1 MGFGDNSAPP
11 SRAFCMPSLLS
22 PKTQRSPLLLAWL
35 TALWLG
41 TLCNWPLWKALLA
54 LPETGS
60 PRGLLFVLA
69 FAGIITGVLAALL
82 SLAAWRLTIKPVAML
97 LLVSAAAGAH
107 FMGTYGV
114 VIDDTMIV
122 NVLQT
127 DARETRDLLSVRM
140 FVTLVLLAGLPS
152 VYLWRT
158 RLVAMGFGRQLL
170 RNLGGVLLGLVLAV
184 VLLMACFA
192 DMASTMRNH
201 KSLRY
206 LINPLNS
213 YYALGQVAFKKSS
226 KPRGPPQVVAAD
238 AVLAARPDGRKPPLL
253 LLVVGETARAMNFSL
268 NGYARAT
275 NPELTKLDVLSFR
288 DVSSCGTSTAASLPC
303 MFSHLGREQYGNNK
317 DQHQENLLDA
327 LQRAGLAVLW
337 LDNQSGCKGICERV
351 PNAMANVAA
360 SGAPALPEALCDG
373 PECLDGALLHGLD
386 QRLEALPAERRAKG
400 VVLVLHQMGSHGPA
414 YYKRSPAEL
423 KPFQPE
429 CKTNV
434 LQKCDPQQLIN
445 AYDNSI
451 AYADRVLAQSIAWL
465 QQKTP
470 SFDPTLLYLS
480 DHGESLG
487 ENNLYLHGMPYAFA
501 PREQTHIPMVLWL
514 PEAGSAVA
522 KSCMR
527 GKLDRP
533 LSHDYLFHSVL
544 GLMGVQTRIYQ
555 GDRDFFASCKTK
567 P

>member
-1 MGFGDNSAPP
+1 MRSH
-11 SRAFCMPSLLS
+11 SQ
-22 PKTQRSPLLLAWL
+22 TQTSPLFLAWL

-54 LPETGS
+54 LPEINS
-60 PRGLLFVLA
+60 LRGGLFLLA
-69 FAGIITGVLAALL
+69 FAGMITGVLAAIL
-82 SLAAWRLTIKPVAML
+82 SVAAWRRVIKPVAAL
-97 LLVSAAAGAH
+97 LLISAAAGAH

-127 DARETRDLLSVRM
+127 DARETRDLLSLRM
-140 FVTLVLLAGLPS
+140 LVSFVVLAGLPLL
-152 VYLWRT
+152 YLWRA
-158 RLVAMGFGRQLL
+158 RVKSLGFGRQLL
-170 RNLGGVLLGLVLAV
+170 RNLGGVVLGLVLAV
-184 VLLMACFA
+184 ALALASFA
-192 DMASTMRNH
+192 DLAATMRNH

-213 YYALGQVAFKKSS
+213 YYALGMVAFKSS
-226 KPRGPPQVVAAD
+226 AKPKGPPQVVGAD
-238 AVLAARPDGRKPPLL
+238 AKLVARPASAKPPLL
-253 LLVVGETARAMNFSL
+253 LLVVGETARARNFSL
-268 NGYARAT
+268 NGYARPT
-275 NPELTKLDVLSFR
+275 NPELAKLDVLSFR
-288 DVSSCGTSTAASLPC
+288 DVTSCGTSTAASLPC
-303 MFSHLGREQYGNNK
+303 MFSHLGREEYGK
-317 DQHQENLLDA
+317 AKGLHQESLLDV

-337 LDNQSGCKGICERV
+337 LDNQSGCKGICERT
-351 PNAMANVAA
+351 PNAMASDPAP
-360 SGAPALPEALCDG
+360 GAPALPAGLCDG
-373 PECLDGALLHGLD
+373 EECLDGALLQGLD
-386 QRLEALPAERRAKG
+386 QRLAALPAERRAKG

-414 YYKRSPAEL
+414 YYKRSPADR

-434 LQKCDPQQLIN
+434 LQQCEPQQLIN

-451 AYADRVLAQSIAWL
+451 AYADHVLAQAIAWVKQRAPAYDAAL
-465 QQKTP
+465 W
-470 SFDPTLLYLS
+470 YMS

-527 GKLDRP
+527 GKLDQP
-533 LSHDYLFHSVL
+533 LSHDNLFHSVL
-544 GLMGVQTRIYQ
+544 GLMGVQTSIYQ
-555 GDRDFFASCKTK
+555 RDRDFFASCKAQ